1 MSCETR
7 RPKLDW
13 ITLFEA
19 DVAAANTSQS
29 QAATLDQCTD
39 TLNEADVDHDFT
51 SRLATAIFA
60 LLIVSTILNVAS
72 LITSVV
78 CGSGFALPVFLIGL
92 IDEVILIT
100 CIGIF
105 IGIINHEVGRYIPAS
120 VNLGDIDDKA
130 ALGIG
135 FWMLLAIFVARVISH
150 PMLFIL
156 TIVVCFFIVFLF
168 LVLLFSC
175 CLGESSRDRTTV
187 YIKGRVGDIYRT
199 TDTDKDSRW

>member
-1 MSCETR
+1 MTCESH

-19 DVAAANTSQS
+19 DIAAANTTQS
-29 QAATLDQCTD
+29 QAATLEKCID
-39 TLNEADVDHDFT
+39 TLNEANVDHAFT

-60 LLIVSTILNVAS
+60 LLIVSTILNVSA
-72 LITSVV
+72 LVTSFI
-78 CGSGFALPVFLIGL
+78 CGSGFALPVFIIGL
-92 IDEVILIT
+92 IDEVILVT

-105 IGIINHEVGRYIPAS
+105 IGVINHEVGRYIPSS

-135 FWMLLAIFVARVISH
+135 FWMLVAVFAARVISH
-150 PMLFIL
+150 PMLFAV
-156 TIVVCFFIVFLF
+156 TIVVCFFIIFFFLF
-168 LVLLFSC
+168 LLFTC

-187 YIKGRVGDIYRT
+187 YIRRRVEDIYGT
-199 TDTDKDSRW
+199 TSTDKATRW